1 MRSSIGVDVHKFKDA
16 IPLIIGGVSIDYDK
30 GLDGHSDGDVLTHA
44 IIDSLLGGAGLGD
57 IGTFFPSSNH
67 KLKDIDSMILLAE
80 TLTIVTKYG
89 WVPVY
94 IDATIIAQ
102 TPTLSPYV
110 LKMKNNLSNCL
121 GILPENVNIK
131 STTTDGLGFLGNSEG
146 IATLAIATMENI
158 I

>member
-1 MRSSIGVDVHKFKDA
+1 
-16 IPLIIGGVSIDYDK
+16 
-30 GLDGHSDGDVLTHA
+30 
-44 IIDSLLGGAGLGD
+44 
-57 IGTFFPSSNH
+57 
-67 KLKDIDSMILLAE
+67 MILLAE